1 MDSIKLPLD
10 RKIGGPLEEVSAV
23 CMKHHPKQFH
33 DFEARARLQR
43 WIDGQ

>member
-1 MDSIKLPLD
+1 MDSIKLAID
-10 RKIGGPLEEVSAV
+10 RKIAGPLEEVSAV
-23 CMKHHPKQFH
+23 CMKHPPKQFQ